1 MFCVFSFFFEHT
13 QNHSS
18 TLSAASNLAFSL
30 TQALLLN
37 FEFSDEI
44 AVEGRNQTRRAT
56 LASKIAICLN
66 FEGRLRKVEWEKA
79 AFRDHSEN
87 FNFTFQSKS

>member
-1 MFCVFSFFFEHT
+1 MFCVFSFFCEHT

-18 TLSAASNLAFSL
+18 ALSAAPNLAFSL

-37 FEFSDEI
+37 NEFSDEI

-56 LASKIAICLN
+56 LASNINLPK
-66 FEGRLRKVEWEKA
+66 F
-79 AFRDHSEN
+79 
-87 FNFTFQSKS
+87 